1 MIGSLSQMLEAL
13 PHTTAEE
20 RIAMRAR
27 AVRQLG
33 GCNQAAGRAASQLIK
48 AIDALDH
55 EGKG

>member
-20 RIAMRAR
+20 RKAMRAR

-33 GCNQAAGRAASQLIK
+33 VCNQAAGRAAGELIK
-48 AIDALDH
+48 AIDAF
-55 EGKG
+55 EAGQG